1 MQSFLLLFRSPS
13 IVHVFFP
20 FFSRHLFCSFS
31 RNAFLEQY
39 RRENMFSDGLG
50 EFDSARETVKSLQDE
65 YTACQGPDYVNWGE
79 QGERDG
85 SVVGHG
91 SGGSSKKE
99 MALEVDQ

>member
-13 IVHVFFP
+13 IVHVFFS
-20 FFSRHLFCSFS
+20 FFSRHLFLSFS

-99 MALEVDQ
+99 MALAVDQ